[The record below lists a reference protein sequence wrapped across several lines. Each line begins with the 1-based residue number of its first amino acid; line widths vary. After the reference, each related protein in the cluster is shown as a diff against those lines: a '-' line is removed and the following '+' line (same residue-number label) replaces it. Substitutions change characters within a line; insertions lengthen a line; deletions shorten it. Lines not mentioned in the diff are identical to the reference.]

1 MKELDSKLDKSVTDV
16 LFWLNKC
23 SHRQIQLLRSSQCY
37 RRFCDQFEYPD
48 SSGVGG
54 DGSDT
59 RGQKRYGLLWPV
71 LVAIFLLPV
80 VWLRLYTPEGL
91 SWILLSWQGIPIDEE
106 QCTIPT
112 PSLLFEITRPI
123 VDCGLCRDVTKV
135 DRVEGISPDE
145 FEDHYAYTG
154 RPVVVVDGA
163 KNWTALN
170 IFSFLYFRQLY
181 SNIDQEESQSSCQF
195 FPYKTE
201 FQSLQEALEMSE
213 QRANMSSGENPWYI
227 GWSNCDSEV
236 SVELRSHYERP
247 YFLPETSE
255 SSRTDWIF
263 MGTPGNGANMHVD
276 DVQYP
281 SWQAQI
287 LGVKR
292 WYLKPP
298 LECRY
303 VCQEMSTEI
312 APGQIIVIDTNMW
325 YHKTEV
331 TSKSLSITIGSEYD

>member
-1 MKELDSKLDKSVTDV
+1 MKERDSKLDKSVTDV
-16 LFWLNKC
+16 LFWLDKC
-23 SHRQIQLLRSSQCY
+23 SHRQIQLLRSSQCHK
-37 RRFCDQFEYPD
+37 RFCDQFEYPD

-59 RGQKRYGLLWPV
+59 WGQKRYGLLWPV

-112 PSLLFEITRPI
+112 PSLLFEVTRPI

-135 DRVEGISPDE
+135 DRVEGISRDE
-145 FEDHYAYTG
+145 FED
-154 RPVVVVDGA
+154 
-163 KNWTALN
+163 
-170 IFSFLYFRQLY
+170 Q
-181 SNIDQEESQSSCQF
+181 
-195 FPYKTE
+195 TE